1 MAGLCSENGI
11 PMDCIESISD
21 VVSVLPAAFK

>member
-1 MAGLCSENGI
+1 MAGLCSKNGI
-11 PMDCIESISD
+11 PMDSIESISD